1 MEKQQGFFISSNGSD
16 NICYYRFIPE
26 GEVKGIFQIVHGM
39 AEHSLRY
46 ESFAAYLCNA
56 GFEVYIHD
64 HMAHGSSVKEVEQL
78 GLFLDGNQ
86 AEFMVEDVRK
96 LAKIAKGDNPDKKH
110 ILFGHS
116 MGSFIVRIFASK
128 YSAAIDGLIICGTGA
143 QNSKAVAAK
152 SIIKLMRVFRG
163 KNHKSDFIDKLSFGK
178 HNEHYDEVRTKFDWL
193 SRDPLIVNEYIDS
206 DYCGFLFSLDGMLTL
221 LDTNIISNKPEAFDS
236 LRKDLPL
243 LIISGDMDPVGEYG
257 EGVRKVYDSY
267 VCAGVNKVSL
277 KLYPGAR
284 HEILNETNKDE
295 VYKDIL
301 DFALLYGTEVL
312 EKV

>member
-1 MEKQQGFFISSNGSD
+1 MEKQQGFFISSNGRD
-16 NICYYRFIPE
+16 NICYHRFMPA

-46 ESFAAYLCNA
+46 ENFAAYLCNA
-56 GFEVYIHD
+56 GFAVYIHD
-64 HMAHGSSVKEVEQL
+64 HMGHGSSVVDTGQL

-86 AEFMVEDVRK
+86 ADFMVEDVRK
-96 LAKIAKGDNPDKKH
+96 LAQIAKKENPDKKH

-163 KNHKSDFIDKLSFGK
+163 RNHKSDFIDKLSFGK
-178 HNEHYDEVRTKFDWL
+178 NNERYDEASTKFDWL
-193 SRDPLIVNEYIDS
+193 SRDPLVVSEYIAS
-206 DYCGFLFSLDGMLTL
+206 DYCGFLFSLDGMLNL
-221 LDTNIISNKPEAFDS
+221 LDTNIISNKPEAFKS
-236 LRKDLPL
+236 LRVDLPL
-243 LIISGDMDPVGEYG
+243 LIISGDMDPVGDYG
-257 EGVRKVYDSY
+257 EGVKKVYDSY
-267 VCAGVNKVSL
+267 VCAGANKVTL
-277 KLYPGAR
+277 KLYPDAR

-301 DFALLYGTEVL
+301 DFALLYGAEVL
-312 EKV
+312 ETV